1 MKKIN
6 KEMKRE
12 KLGDVYEKL
21 SKIIDN
27 LPNEA
32 PADILNTIDD
42 SPNYSNENYT
52 AVINSLHYKIE
63 DDFKD
68 ESKNQIDIANKRA
81 CIEELEKNEK
91 MYFDAKYMYE
101 SFMKNEKASID
112 LYSSVEVKNTL
123 VELDVLIN
131 NAFVSGRTRFKDE
144 TGGNIKIELCN
155 KLIEEMRKDLGI
167 D

>member
-6 KEMKRE
+6 KELKRE
-12 KLGDVYEKL
+12 KLGDAYEKL
-21 SKIIDN
+21 IRIIDN
-27 LPNEA
+27 LPDEA
-32 PADILNTIDD
+32 PADILYTIND

-52 AVINSLHYKIE
+52 AVINNLHYKIE
-63 DDFKD
+63 DDLKD

-91 MYFDAKYMYE
+91 RYFDAKDMYE

-112 LYSSVEVKNTL
+112 LYASVDVKNIL

-131 NAFVSGRTRFKDE
+131 NAFKSGRTRFKDE
-144 TGGNIKIELCN
+144 TGRNLKIELCN
-155 KLIEEMRKDLGI
+155 KLIVEMRKDIGI